1 MVGRRKIRKGREWER
16 AEGGGERGGR
26 EKGMDRGKE
35 EGKEG
40 KRGNGYFQFL
50 RRCCAVPLSYTY
62 DIKQPIC
69 SNHLS
74 GGHH

>member
-40 KRGNGYFQFL
+40 KRGEWIFPIFETL
-50 RRCCAVPLSYTY
+50 LCCAPVLYLRHKTA
-62 DIKQPIC
+62 D
-69 SNHLS
+69 L
-74 GGHH
+74 